1 MKKERYQTKVAVFL
15 LLTREKDGV
24 TQILLQERANTGY
37 MDGKYET
44 SCSGHLEKGETLA
57 QAIIREA
64 KEEIGIDV
72 KEKDLKMVALI
83 HPYKDDYLNVF
94 FQTKEYEGIPEIK
107 EPEKCDD
114 LRWFNIEELPEN
126 IFIRIKNVLE
136 NIKRNIIYDDD
147 DFTNQK
153 YKDIN

>member
-153 YKDIN
+153 YKK

>member
-114 LRWFNIEELPEN
+114 LRWFNTEELPEN

>member
-15 LLTREKDGV
+15 LLTREKDGL
-24 TQILLQERANTGY
+24 TQILLQERVNTGY
-37 MDGKYET
+37 MDGKYDAA
-44 SCSGHLEKGETLA
+44 CSGHLEKGETLA
-57 QAIIREA
+57 QATIREA

-72 KEKDLKMVALI
+72 KEEDLKMVALI
-83 HPYKDDYLNVF
+83 HPYQDDYLNVF
-94 FQTKEYEGIPEIK
+94 FEAKEYEGIPEIK

-126 IFIRIKNVLE
+126 IFVRIKNVLE

-147 DFTNQK
+147 NFTNQK

>member
-44 SCSGHLEKGETLA
+44 SCSGHLEKGESLA
-57 QAIIREA
+57 QATIREA
-64 KEEIGIDV
+64 KEEIGINV

>member
-83 HPYKDDYLNVF
+83 HPYQDDYLNVF
-94 FQTKEYEGIPEIK
+94 FETKKYEGTPKIK

-126 IFIRIKNVLE
+126 IFDRIKNVLE
-136 NIKRNIIYDDD
+136 NIKRNIIYDDG

-153 YKDIN
+153 LS

>member
-44 SCSGHLEKGETLA
+44 SCSGHLEKGESLA

-64 KEEIGIDV
+64 KEEIGIDIRE
-72 KEKDLKMVALI
+72 KELKMVALI
-83 HPYKDDYLNVF
+83 HPYQEDYLNVF
-94 FQTKEYEGIPEIK
+94 FETKKYEGIPEIK

-114 LRWFNIEELPEN
+114 LRWFNVDKLPEN
-126 IFIRIKNVLE
+126 IVVRTKNVLE

>member
-44 SCSGHLEKGETLA
+44 SCSGHLEKGESLA

-64 KEEIGIDV
+64 KEEIGIDIR
-72 KEKDLKMVALI
+72 EKDLKMVALI
-83 HPYKDDYLNVF
+83 HPYQEDYLNVF
-94 FQTKEYEGIPEIK
+94 FETKKYEGIPEIK

-114 LRWFNIEELPEN
+114 LRWFNVDKLPEN
-126 IFIRIKNVLE
+126 IVVRTKNVLE